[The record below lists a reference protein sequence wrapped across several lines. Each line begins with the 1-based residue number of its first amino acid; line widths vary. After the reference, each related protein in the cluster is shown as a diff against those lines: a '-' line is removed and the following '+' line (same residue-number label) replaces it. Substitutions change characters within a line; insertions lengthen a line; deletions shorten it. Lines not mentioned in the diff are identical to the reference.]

1 VNHAVLLDNRDV
13 FEARQGL
20 PDRGRAI
27 APLQRSLELLP
38 QLPEARIRLAEALIR
53 VGRPD
58 EAIAQCQELL
68 RFRPADAGAHRTMA
82 YAWSRKGRPVE
93 AAAAEERA
101 RQLEGGARR

>member
-1 VNHAVLLDNRDV
+1 MLLDNRDV

-27 APLQRSLELLP
+27 APLQRTLEFLP
-38 QLPEARIRLAEALIR
+38 QFPDARIRLAEALIR

-58 EAIAQCQELL
+58 EAIAQCQALL
-68 RFRPADAGAHRTMA
+68 RFRPGDAGAYRTMA
-82 YAWSRKGRPVE
+82 YAWKRKGFPAE

-101 RQLEGGARR
+101 RR